1 MPPSDHDQMLRE
13 TYRLSKENNKMLHK
27 MRRHALW
34 GGIVKFVLYAA
45 LLLIPAYI
53 YLQYLAPIMQQMLHT
68 MNEIQG
74 TGAKAQAQ
82 FTDWQQA
89 LEQLKGKIPGMNS
102 SSSGN

>member
-1 MPPSDHDQMLRE
+1 MLRE
-13 TYRLSKENNKMLHK
+13 TYRLSKENNKMLHS

-34 GGIVKFVLYAA
+34 GGIIKFVLYAA
-45 LLLIPAYI
+45 LLLVPAYL

-74 TGAKAQAQ
+74 TGTKVQTQ
-82 FTDWQQA
+82 FGDWQQA
-89 LEQLKGKIPGMNS
+89 FDQLKNKIPGMSS

>member
-1 MPPSDHDQMLRE
+1 MPTGEHDQMLRE
-13 TYRLSKENNKMLHK
+13 TYRLAKENNKMLRT

-34 GGIVKFVLYAA
+34 GGIVKFLLYAA

-53 YLQYLAPIMQQMLHT
+53 YLQYLAPIMQQMLNT

-82 FTDWQQA
+82 FMDWQQT
-89 LEQLKGKIPGMNS
+89 LEQLKGKIPGMSS